1 MSNLFEQL
9 ARLRS
14 APQFLMSL
22 ANDGSDRLTLS
33 QAAFFMLAATA
44 DANGQHQTRTELLSN
59 AGFRPSL
66 RNSYRQLL
74 ETSRVYPNA
83 LGWLKTSPNPNDER
97 EQFLVLTKEGRAVID
112 RALSTLT
119 LGSRA

>member
-1 MSNLFEQL
+1 MSDLFEQL
-9 ARLRS
+9 AKLRS

-44 DANGQHQTRTELLSN
+44 DANGERPTRTNILNE
-59 AGFRPSL
+59 GDFRKST

-74 ETSRVYPNA
+74 GKSRVYPNA
-83 LGWLKTSPNPNDER
+83 LGWLATSPNPDDER
-97 EQFLVLTKEGRAVID
+97 EQFLVLTKEGRAVIEK
-112 RALSTLT
+112 ALSTLK
-119 LGSRA
+119 